1 MNRESLKFSAKDAMR
16 AAPVN
21 PYVVTIIQG
30 IITLVLSF
38 VQTGM
43 DTWGKFLSDPYSYV
57 DTAQRGTYMISSIL
71 FFVITFVVTTIL
83 NTGYHAYCLKVA
95 NRDTSMAYGD
105 LFSSVRYLLKAL
117 GLSIMV
123 GILTFL
129 WTLLFIIPGIIAAY
143 RYSQAIFVLVEDPK
157 KGVMQCIQESKE
169 MMVGNK
175 FDYFVLELSF
185 ILWNFLGIATCGLGM
200 IYVTPYTM
208 VTYANYYNEIK
219 PETPNKEADV
229 VWP

>member
-1 MNRESLKFSAKDAMR
+1 MNRESLKFSAKDSMR

-21 PYVVTIIQG
+21 PYVVTIIQIV
-30 IITLVLSF
+30 IILVLSF
-38 VQTGM
+38 IQTGM
-43 DTWGKFLSDPYSYV
+43 DTWGRLLSEPYAYA
-57 DTAQRGTYMISSIL
+57 DMTQALTYMISSIL
-71 FFVITFVVTTIL
+71 FFIVTFVITTIL
-83 NTGYHAYCLKVA
+83 NTGYYAYCLKVA

-117 GLSIMV
+117 GLSIMI

-143 RYSQAIFVLVEDPK
+143 RYSQAVFVLVENPE

-169 MMVGNK
+169 MMVGHK
-175 FDYFVLELSF
+175 FEYFVLELSF
-185 ILWNFLGIATCGLGM
+185 ILWNLLGLITCGLAM

-219 PETPNKEADV
+219 PVTTDKEADV